1 MLLACGKG
9 RITIGASMMQEIS
22 SQPYWLLDASA
33 LTPSE
38 LLSLRQAP
46 QIRWLYDHLQDEQ
59 AAAVGPVLVSPC
71 TYADQL
77 VAQLQ
82 ADENRAWAVATL
94 HTQADFRTLA
104 QHLAAMRYLHTRDGQ
119 RYYLRY
125 ADSRCLV
132 ALWAVLTSSQ
142 QYALL
147 GPVQRWAYTDRQVRH
162 QVISLGDESST
173 VTAIRPT
180 GQLRLNDQQLGSLL
194 ERTWPDQLL
203 CSVIEQQ
210 PEIGRSLTSW
220 QRYACAQ
227 RVCAWL
233 LAKQEDRYPVQMQ
246 TLIFVLSKV
255 GTYDANDSTWISSI
269 SSDYLD
275 AICGNA

>member
-1 MLLACGKG
+1 LLFARGKG
-9 RITIGASMMQEIS
+9 CIAIGARMTQEIS
-22 SQPYWLLDASA
+22 SKPYWLLDASA

-38 LLSLRQAP
+38 LVSLRQVP

-59 AAAVGPVLVSPC
+59 AAAVGPVLVSHC

-77 VAQLQ
+77 VAQMQ

-94 HTQADFRTLA
+94 HTQAEFRTLA
-104 QHLAAMRYLHTRDGQ
+104 QHLAAIRYLHTRDGQ

-132 ALWAVLTSSQ
+132 ALWSVLTSSQ

-147 GPVQRWAYTDRQVRH
+147 GPVRRWAYTDRQVRH
-162 QVISLGDESST
+162 QVISLGDAPST
-173 VTAIRPT
+173 VTVVRPS

-203 CSVIEQQ
+203 YSATEQQ

-227 RVCAWL
+227 RVCDWL
-233 LAKQEDRYPVQMQ
+233 LARQEDRYPVQMEM
-246 TLIFVLSKV
+246 LKLSLSNALPEWDEATWSESLKMSYQACV
-255 GTYDANDSTWISSI
+255 DACT
-269 SSDYLD
+269 
-275 AICGNA
+275 